1 MKLEDLTTIE
11 QLTDFL
17 SGTRAVAFSI
27 ISDKDA
33 CYRWIQGEPVRFH
46 YLSSI

>member
-17 SGTRAVAFSI
+17 SGGLFGYQR
-27 ISDKDA
+27 
-33 CYRWIQGEPVRFH
+33 QGHLLPLDLGGGEFR
-46 YLSSI
+46 YLTLPRQGKG